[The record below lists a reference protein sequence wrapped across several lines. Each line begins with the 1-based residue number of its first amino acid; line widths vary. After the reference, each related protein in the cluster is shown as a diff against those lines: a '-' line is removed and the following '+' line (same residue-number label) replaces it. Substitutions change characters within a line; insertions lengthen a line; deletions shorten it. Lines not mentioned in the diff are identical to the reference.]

1 MICQSP
7 NFSFAFY
14 PFKIATR
21 YRGQALL
28 AECFLSVNDPSRTA
42 LSVGSATV
50 WLPALGAPV
59 FVEVDAIPHTAR
71 VSCQELVIP
80 HLAPSRKFLEPLRV
94 AEFPDQIVLC
104 ELADTGFEFVHSRM
118 AARHNEKQ
126 EATRKE
132 ERPCPC
138 PGDLY
143 RLPVQ
148 AISRGCD
155 LTACIRVI

>member
-1 MICQSP
+1 MICQSS
-7 NFSFAFY
+7 NFSFAFRPIEIVTWY
-14 PFKIATR
+14 G
-21 YRGQALL
+21 GQALL
-28 AECFLSVNDPSRTA
+28 AERFLSVNDPSRTA
-42 LSVGSATV
+42 LSVGSAAL

-59 FVEVDAIPHTAR
+59 FIEVDAVPYTAR
-71 VSCQELVIP
+71 VPRQEFVIP

-94 AEFPDQIVLC
+94 AELPDQIVLC

-138 PGDLY
+138 SGDVY

>member
-1 MICQSP
+1 MTICQSS
-7 NFSFAFY
+7 NFSFAFR
-14 PFKIATR
+14 PIEIVTR
-21 YRGQALL
+21 YRGRALL
-28 AECFLSVNDPSRTA
+28 AERFLSVNDSSRTM
-42 LSVGSATV
+42 LSVGSATL

-59 FVEVDAIPHTAR
+59 FVEVDTVPHTAR
-71 VSCQELVIP
+71 VPRQEFVIP

-94 AEFPDQIVLC
+94 AELPDQIVLC

-138 PGDLY
+138 PGDLC
-143 RLPVQ
+143 RLPIQ
-148 AISRGCD
+148 AI
-155 LTACIRVI
+155 